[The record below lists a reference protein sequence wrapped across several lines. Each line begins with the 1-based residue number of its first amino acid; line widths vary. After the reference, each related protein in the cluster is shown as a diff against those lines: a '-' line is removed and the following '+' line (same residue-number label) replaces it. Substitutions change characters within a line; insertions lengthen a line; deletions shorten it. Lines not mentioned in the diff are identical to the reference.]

1 MIARL
6 LRNPAAILLCVIVLV
21 AVMATVWAV
30 VVVVEDTGDVW
41 LNPEPS
47 EAAIAQYRIVQFAA
61 AIPAPATLVGVL
73 ALLGVLFVGAVTSRV
88 VDADLAE
95 RSYSAT
101 RTMSAAG
108 STRNRAA
115 MTVPNS
121 SPSISNSSGSA
132 SISMSTERPR
142 E

>member
-6 LRNPAAILLCVIVLV
+6 IRNPAAVLLCVIVLV

-47 EAAIAQYRIVQFAA
+47 EAAIAQYRVVQFAA

-88 VDADLAE
+88 VDADRVGPVSAADRAGRSSSADVLE
-95 RSYSAT
+95 RS
-101 RTMSAAG
+101 
-108 STRNRAA
+108 
-115 MTVPNS
+115 
-121 SPSISNSSGSA
+121 
-132 SISMSTERPR
+132 
-142 E
+142 